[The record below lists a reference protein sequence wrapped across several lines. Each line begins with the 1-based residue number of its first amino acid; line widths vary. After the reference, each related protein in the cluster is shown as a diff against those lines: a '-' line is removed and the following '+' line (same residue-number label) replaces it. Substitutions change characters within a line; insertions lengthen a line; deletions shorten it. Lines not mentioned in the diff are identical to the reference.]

1 MLGMGYYTT
10 GLPQSGAQSGGW
22 QAGGYTFSGSSD
34 FLGETRND
42 TAGGIVLVQSVGQL
56 LAGGLQLLAQ
66 GEAVEHDRILGEG
79 DATVRGRG
87 GVGSAQQRS
96 QPLIR
101 ERSYPRPT
109 LQPRP
114 VSVTQARSE

>member
-1 MLGMGYYTT
+1 MLGMGYYKT
-10 GLPQSGAQSGGW
+10 GLPQSGPQSGGW
-22 QAGGYTFSGSSD
+22 QAGGCTFSGSSD

-79 DATVRGRG
+79 DATVRGQG
-87 GVGSAQQRS
+87 GVG
-96 QPLIR
+96 
-101 ERSYPRPT
+101 
-109 LQPRP
+109 
-114 VSVTQARSE
+114 